1 MKYTTL
7 VQTHKLAEHAGDP
20 GWVIVDCRFD
30 LQNTGLGFEM
40 YQQGHIPGAVY
51 AHMDRDLSGP
61 KTPSTGRHPLPEP
74 EAFIQTLSSW
84 GIDSTK
90 QVVVYDAAG
99 GSYAVRLWWMLRFFG
114 HEAVALLNGGLPLW
128 EREGRPLASGVETN
142 PPAVFT
148 GQMHPEML
156 VTTEEV
162 EQIRLNPAYKLVDAR
177 SAERFHGE
185 VEPIDPVAGH
195 IPGALNRFHGKNLG
209 AHGTL
214 KPADQLRQEFQ
225 NLIGET
231 APGNVVVY
239 CGSGVTSIH
248 HLLAMELAGLPGARL
263 YLGSWSQ
270 WIRDPGRPV
279 ATEDE

>member
-1 MKYTTL
+1 MRYTTL
-7 VQTHKLAEHAGDP
+7 VETQELAEHLSDP
-20 GWVIVDCRFD
+20 QWVIVDCRFD
-30 LQNTGLGFEM
+30 LQNTGLGFEQ

-51 AHMDRDLSGP
+51 AHMDHDLSGP
-61 KTPSTGRHPLPEP
+61 KTPATGRHPLPDP
-74 EAFIQTLSSW
+74 ETFIRTLSTW

-114 HEAVALLNGGLPLW
+114 HDAAALLNGGLPLW

-162 EQIRLNPAYKLVDAR
+162 EQIRLDPTYLLVDAR
-177 SAERFHGE
+177 SAERFRGE

-195 IPGALNRFHGKNLG
+195 IPGAVNRFHGKNLG
-209 AHGTL
+209 AHGML
-214 KPADQLRQEFQ
+214 KPAAQIRQEFQ
-225 NLIGET
+225 ALLGKT
-231 APGNVVVY
+231 DPHHVVVY

-248 HLLAMELAGLPGARL
+248 HLLAMELAGLSGARL
-263 YLGSWSQ
+263 YLGSWSE
-270 WIRDPGRPV
+270 WIRDPERPV
-279 ATEDE
+279 TRGEE